1 MKSSIA
7 FVLLVLATP
16 ALFSMPVWAQG
27 AVQPPPA
34 AGAVGP
40 ATALTPSPDDRAKQW
55 LGLVDDQN
63 YADAYKQMGMTAQGK
78 LSADAFAEKQG
89 STRGPLG
96 AMATRT
102 IKSIKMSN
110 TLPGM
115 RDGQYATVQFDS
127 SFAHKAQATET
138 VVLASDKGAWSV
150 VSYSVN

>member
-1 MKSSIA
+1 MKWPIA
-7 FVLLVLATP
+7 LVVLVLATP
-16 ALFSMPVWAQG
+16 ALAQS
-27 AVQPPPA
+27 AQPPPA

-63 YADAYKQMGMTAQGK
+63 YADAYKQMGPEAQGK
-78 LSADAFAEKQG
+78 ITSSVWAEKLG

-102 IKSIKMSN
+102 INSIKLSN
-110 TLPGM
+110 TLPGI

-150 VSYSVN
+150 VGYFIK

>member
-1 MKSSIA
+1 MKWSIA
-7 FVLLVLATP
+7 LALLVLATP
-16 ALFSMPVWAQG
+16 ALAQG
-27 AVQPPPA
+27 AVQQPPA
-34 AGAVGP
+34 TGAVGP

-63 YADAYKQMGMTAQGK
+63 YADAYKQMGAAAQGK
-78 LSADAFAEKQG
+78 ITSAAWAEKQ
-89 STRGPLG
+89 STSRGPLG
-96 AMATRT
+96 AMATRS
-102 IKSIKMSN
+102 IKSIKLSN
-110 TLPGM
+110 NLPGM

>member
-1 MKSSIA
+1 
-7 FVLLVLATP
+7 LATP
-16 ALFSMPVWAQG
+16 VLAQG
-27 AVQPPPA
+27 SVQQPPA

-63 YADAYKQMGMTAQGK
+63 YADAYKQLGPEAQGK
-78 LSADAFAEKQG
+78 ITASVWSEKLS

-102 IKSIKMSN
+102 IQSIKLSN
-110 TLPGM
+110 SLAGM

-150 VSYSVN
+150 VGYFIK